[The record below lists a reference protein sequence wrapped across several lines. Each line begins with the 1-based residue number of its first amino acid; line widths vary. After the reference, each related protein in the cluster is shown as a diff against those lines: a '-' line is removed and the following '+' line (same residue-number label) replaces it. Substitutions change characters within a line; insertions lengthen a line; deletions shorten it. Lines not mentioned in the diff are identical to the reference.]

1 MAFGKNYSLIYDLLY
16 KNKNYNKEAKAAL
29 KVVLNYK
36 KKINNLFEIGC
47 GSGNFTKI
55 LIKKNYSIT
64 AIDPSV
70 QMINLAKKK
79 IKSKKV
85 QFLNCKSTN
94 LRIKKKYDVA
104 LSLFH
109 VLSYHIKKE
118 INLFFKN
125 LSKS

>member
-36 KKINNLFEIGC
+36 KINNLLEIGC

-94 LRIKKKYDVA
+94 LRIKKK
-104 LSLFH
+104 
-109 VLSYHIKKE
+109 I
-118 INLFFKN
+118 
-125 LSKS
+125 